1 MDVKI
6 NERYMSVI
14 DNGNKSDS
22 NNGYN
27 PIDNKYIINKDWSI
41 ST

>member
-1 MDVKI
+1 MNMDLKI
-6 NERYMSVI
+6 NERCRPVI

-27 PIDNKYIINKDWSI
+27 PIDNKYIINKD
-41 ST
+41 